1 MDPNNPFTSHHL
13 SQGAGQV
20 RGGETLWDLVH
31 LDRRGGRG
39 VKVGGQKRVRR
50 CVVGRQEEEKGAGG
64 RAGVPLVGVR
74 ARVSGDPETGEGGK
88 DSGALGA
95 EGMGGGGGGSGSR
108 AERTWVV
115 EHWEQREGRE
125 RRSQKACMSG
135 TLVRLP

>member
-1 MDPNNPFTSHHL
+1 M
-13 SQGAGQV
+13 
-20 RGGETLWDLVH
+20 
-31 LDRRGGRG
+31 
-39 VKVGGQKRVRR
+39 KVGGQKRVRR
-50 CVVGRQEEEKGAGG
+50 CVVGRLEEEKGAGG

-115 EHWEQREGRE
+115 EHWEQRGGESGGPR
-125 RRSQKACMSG
+125 KPACLGPWSACPE
-135 TLVRLP
+135 V